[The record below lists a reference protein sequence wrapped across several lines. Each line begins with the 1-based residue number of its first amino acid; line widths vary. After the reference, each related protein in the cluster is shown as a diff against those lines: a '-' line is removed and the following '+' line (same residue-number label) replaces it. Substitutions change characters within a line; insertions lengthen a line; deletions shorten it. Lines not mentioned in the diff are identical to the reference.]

1 MNSKQCD
8 KCKDVVDDYEYT
20 GGKDFGEY
28 KEEIMC
34 IDCIQEYKEE
44 YPYDFEVAE
53 KSWKNSTIIEKA
65 YYTKEGNID
74 GSVVVFTDTHV
85 APEWKDI
92 SETNQ
97 WVLLNVMTG
106 VKGA

>member
-1 MNSKQCD
+1 MNTKQCD
-8 KCKDVVDDYEYT
+8 KFKDVVDDYDHT
-20 GGKDFGEY
+20 GGKDFG
-28 KEEIMC
+28 
-34 IDCIQEYKEE
+34 EYKEE

-65 YYTKEGNID
+65 YYTKKGNIH
-74 GSVVVFTDTHV
+74 GSVVVFTDTQV

-97 WVLLNVMTG
+97 WVLLNVMEET
-106 VKGA
+106 KGA

>member
-1 MNSKQCD
+1 METKQCD
-8 KCKDVVDDYEYT
+8 KCKDVVDDYNNT
-20 GGKDFGEY
+20 GGKDFGEC

-44 YPYDFEVAE
+44 DPYDWEVAE
-53 KSWKNSTIIEKA
+53 KSWKDSTIIEKA
-65 YYTKEGNID
+65 YFTKEGNIH
-74 GSVVVFTDTHV
+74 GSVVIFTDTKV

-97 WVLLNVMTG
+97 WVLLNVMG
-106 VKGA
+106 DIIN